1 MPSADILKDIPVYIA
16 AVGALGV
23 ASFGIVDAVGKAL
36 FVFDMPVPWAPVENG
51 RRRRASVGLPY
62 VGFDKV
68 RRLARQ
74 VAPALRISYG
84 DEYDRILRQQYRAG
98 RGHGEA
104 PDTIRQGVRLGL
116 PFLSAAQATKVIDAV
131 WGLPENQARAL
142 AEALT
147 AEKRASSTPAAESA
161 ESEAESITKAQ
172 ADAQALAARFATA
185 LDTRVQAAFDLAE
198 EVYQARARLWAAV
211 IAILLSL
218 AYHASTLGPTPAGGW
233 LQSFIAGLQGWMI
246 ALLIGLAAVPL
257 APMAKDLAS
266 SLSDALG
273 ALGRL
278 RAKPQG

>member
-1 MPSADILKDIPVYIA
+1 MPSAIRLEDIPIYIA
-16 AVGALGV
+16 AIGALGV

-51 RRRRASVGLPY
+51 RRRRASLGLPY

-68 RRLARQ
+68 RRLAHQ

-84 DEYDRILRQQYRAG
+84 EEYDRILRQQYRAG
-98 RGHGEA
+98 RGQGEA

-116 PFLSAAQATKVIDAV
+116 PFLSPAQATKVIDAV
-131 WGLPENQARAL
+131 WGLPEAQAEAL

-147 AEKRASSTPAAESA
+147 AEKRAAAAPAAE
-161 ESEAESITKAQ
+161 EADSVSKAQ

-198 EVYQARARLWAAV
+198 EVYQARARLWAAA

-218 AYHASTLGPTPAGGW
+218 AYHATTAGD
-233 LQSFIAGLQGWMI
+233 LRASFVAGLQGWMI

-273 ALGRL
+273 ALGKL

>member
-1 MPSADILKDIPVYIA
+1 MPSAIRLEDIPIYIA
-16 AVGALGV
+16 AIGALGV

-36 FVFDMPVPWAPVENG
+36 FVFDMPVPWAPIENG
-51 RRRRASVGLPY
+51 RRRRASLGLPY

-68 RRLARQ
+68 RRLAHQ

-84 DEYDRILRQQYRAG
+84 EEYDRILRQQYRAG
-98 RGHGEA
+98 RGQGEA

-116 PFLSAAQATKVIDAV
+116 PFLSPAQATKVIDAV
-131 WGLPENQARAL
+131 WGLPEAQAEAL
-142 AEALT
+142 ADALT
-147 AEKRASSTPAAESA
+147 AEKRATAAAAEAVTA
-161 ESEAESITKAQ
+161 EAPTPEAVSKAQ

-211 IAILLSL
+211 IAIVLSL
-218 AYHASTLGPTPAGGW
+218 AYHATTAGD
-233 LQSFIAGLQGWMI
+233 LRASFVAGLQGWMI

-273 ALGRL
+273 ALGKL

>member
-1 MPSADILKDIPVYIA
+1 MADPVKLADIPVYIA
-16 AVGALGV
+16 AIGALGV

-36 FVFDMPVPWAPVENG
+36 FVFDMPLPWAKAEDG
-51 RRRRASVGLPY
+51 QSRRASIGLPY

-68 RRLARQ
+68 RRLAGQ

-98 RGHGEA
+98 RGQGEA

-116 PFLSAAQATKVIDAV
+116 PFLSAAQATKVIGAV
-131 WGLPENQARAL
+131 WGLPEAQAKAL
-142 AEALT
+142 ADALT
-147 AEKRASSTPAAESA
+147 AEKRPPSDADPAPAGAESVA
-161 ESEAESITKAQ
+161 E
-172 ADAQALAARFATA
+172 AQALAARFATA
-185 LDTRVQAAFDLAE
+185 LDTRVRAAFDLAE
-198 EVYQARARLWAAV
+198 EVYQARARLWAAA

-218 AYHASTLGPTPAGGW
+218 AYHATTVTG
-233 LQSFIAGLQGWMI
+233 GLQASFVTDPRGWMF

-273 ALGRL
+273 ALGKL